1 MIERLR
7 TRRLP
12 FGPEEGWLSL
22 VFVTV
27 MAATVAWSIDDAG
40 VVLGRAEWTD
50 FLLWAAVC
58 GVAIAFVGAK
68 VGWNRWIAHVVGA
81 TFAALIVPLLVG
93 GVLVDDADLAGRFG
107 ATAGASFRAWSD
119 LVLDNQQV
127 TRETGHYLLVLGLL
141 VWGTAQFASFAV
153 FRYRRP
159 LSAVVVT
166 GALLVGNMSATVRPQ
181 LGYLMLFSIA
191 SLFLLIR
198 LHALDEQSTWLR
210 RRIGDPSAVGSLYLR
225 GGTVFI
231 IVAVLGSLTLTATA
245 RSAPLAGA
253 WEDLKPWLIDLSGT
267 IQRFLPAGPD
277 TRGIGVV
284 QFGPSAVIQNFWS
297 TNEGVAVTIQRPIG
311 DDTNYYWRAVAYD
324 EFNLYGW
331 DWSDGTTQVPR
342 VAGEELL
349 TGTLDEPP
357 AEGGTEVTFT
367 VTPDSYPSS
376 WILSPLAPVAVD
388 RDARLLALGENGFF
402 KAVQIGSGSTYT
414 LTAKVPLFG
423 DVPGGITENL
433 LRVAGTSYPEAITS
447 RYLQKPEGVIG
458 PEAREVLDDVLL
470 RIEADPTITDNP
482 YDVARM
488 LVRELHSNRFRY
500 DPNVLDVDCGDL
512 GRVECFAWSRQGYCQ
527 HYASLMAMLLREHGI
542 PARYV
547 QGFLPGTLDD
557 ETGIE
562 TILNSSAHAWV
573 EVWFPGHGW
582 VLFDP
587 TGGGVANPEP
597 LPSGRPV
604 ASAPPTASPS
614 FSSGGIPR
622 DEDGPNPR
630 RSFGTAGGAPAGGRG
645 PGAGPFVVV
654 GLILAAAALLV
665 AFAIWRR
672 GPRGPVTPDTA
683 WSGVARLAGRF
694 GFGPRPTQTAYEYA
708 ASLGDLMPAVR
719 PELHTVAAAKV
730 EVAYG
735 GRTLGAERIAALR
748 ESYRRLR
755 VALLRL
761 LFRRRGRGSR

>member
-1 MIERLR
+1 MMERLR
-7 TRRLP
+7 SRRVP

-27 MAATVAWSIDDAG
+27 MAATVAWSIDDVG
-40 VVLGRAEWTD
+40 WVLGQTQWTD
-50 FLLWAAVC
+50 FLLWAAVF

-68 VGWNRWIAHVVGA
+68 VGWSRWVAHLVGA
-81 TFAALIVPLLVG
+81 TFAALIVPILVG
-93 GVLVDDADLAGRFG
+93 GVLVEDADLAGRFA
-107 ATAGASFRAWSD
+107 ATAGASVRAWSD
-119 LVLDNQQV
+119 LVVENQPL
-127 TRETGHYLLVLGLL
+127 TRETGHHLLVLGLL

-153 FRYRRP
+153 FRHRRP

-166 GALLVGNMSATVRPQ
+166 GALLVGNMAATVRDQ
-181 LGYLMLFSIA
+181 LGYLIIFSLA
-191 SLFLLIR
+191 GLSLLIR

-210 RRIGDPSAVGSLYLR
+210 RRIGDPGAVGSIYLR

-231 IVAVLGSLTLTATA
+231 IAAVLGSLTLTATA

-267 IQRFLPAGPD
+267 IQRFLPAGPES
-277 TRGIGVV
+277 RGIGAV

-297 TNEGVAVTIQRPIG
+297 TNEGVAVTIQRPIA
-311 DDTNYYWRAVAYD
+311 DDTRYYWRAVAYD

-331 DWSDGTTQVPR
+331 DWSDGTTQAPR

-357 AEGGTEVTFT
+357 AEAGTEVTFT
-367 VTPDSYPSS
+367 VTPGTYRSN

-402 KAVQIGSGSTYT
+402 KAVQIGSSSTYT

-423 DVPGGITENL
+423 DVPGGLTENL
-433 LRVAGTSYPEAITS
+433 LRVAGTEYPAAITS
-447 RYLQKPEGVIG
+447 RYLQMPEGVIG
-458 PEAREVLDDVLL
+458 PEAREVLDDVLQ
-470 RIEADPTITDNP
+470 RIEADPTLTANP

-500 DPNVLDVDCGDL
+500 DPNVLDVDCGDR

-527 HYASLMAMLLREHGI
+527 HYASLMTMLLREHGI

-562 TILNSSAHAWV
+562 TIQNSSAHAWV
-573 EVWFPGHGW
+573 EVWFPGRGW

-614 FSSGGIPR
+614 FSSGGVPF

-630 RSFGTAGGAPAGGRG
+630 RSFTTGGAAPPGGPG
-645 PGAGPFVVV
+645 TGAGPLVVV

-672 GPRGPVTPDTA
+672 GPRGPVTPDVA

-748 ESYRRLR
+748 EAYRRLR

-761 LFRRRGRGSR
+761 PFRRRGRGRR